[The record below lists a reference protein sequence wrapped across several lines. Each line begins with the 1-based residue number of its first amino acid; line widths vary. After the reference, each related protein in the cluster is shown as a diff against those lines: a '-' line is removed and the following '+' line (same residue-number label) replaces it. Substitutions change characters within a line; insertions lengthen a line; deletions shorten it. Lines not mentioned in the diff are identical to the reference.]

1 MKRKVKIFPA
11 LKWLIVLPECFIA
24 LFPIYILLLT
34 SFKSRRDVFSGIL
47 SLKASF
53 SLENY
58 LEILNTYNFLFFLK
72 NSLIVAT
79 VATAVTIVLGSFAA
93 YGFSKYEFKG
103 KTAILLS
110 VIALRMIPPVSL
122 LIPIYLISS
131 QHGLNDTKTVLIL
144 INTSLNLPFIIWLLK
159 GFFDGISNELID
171 SAQID
176 GCSHFRTYAEI
187 ILPLIKPG
195 LFATAVFTFIM
206 TWNDFMFPLV
216 LTSVKSPTLPIM
228 ASKFQTEFGVDWGGL
243 GSAGVLVLFPVVTIS
258 LLTQRWLVSGL
269 TQGSVKG

>member
-1 MKRKVKIFPA
+1 M
-11 LKWLIVLPECFIA
+11 PECFIA

-58 LEILNTYNFLFFLK
+58 AEILNTYNFLFFLK

-79 VATAVTIVLGSFAA
+79 VATAATIVLGSFAA

-103 KTAILLS
+103 KAAVLLS

-131 QHGLNDTKTVLIL
+131 QYGLNDTKTVLIL
-144 INTSLNLPFIIWLLK
+144 INTSLNLPFYHM
-159 GFFDGISNELID
+159 
-171 SAQID
+171 A
-176 GCSHFRTYAEI
+176 AER
-187 ILPLIKPG
+187 
-195 LFATAVFTFIM
+195 VF
-206 TWNDFMFPLV
+206 
-216 LTSVKSPTLPIM
+216 
-228 ASKFQTEFGVDWGGL
+228 
-243 GSAGVLVLFPVVTIS
+243 
-258 LLTQRWLVSGL
+258 
-269 TQGSVKG
+269 

>member
-1 MKRKVKIFPA
+1 MKRKHSIFPV
-11 LKWLIVLPECFIA
+11 LNWTIVLIQCFVA
-24 LFPIYILLLT
+24 LFPMYVLLIT

-47 SLKASF
+47 SYNAVF
-53 SLENY
+53 NLENY
-58 LEILNTYNFLFFLK
+58 IDILNTYNFMFYLK
-72 NSLIVAT
+72 NSIIVAL
-79 VATAVTIVLGSFAA
+79 VATTVTIVLGSFAA
-93 YGFSKYEFKG
+93 YGFSKYVFKG
-103 KTAILLS
+103 KSVILLS

-122 LIPIYLISS
+122 LLPIYLIASRN
-131 QHGLNDTKTVLIL
+131 GLNDTKTILIL
-144 INTSLNLPFIIWLLK
+144 INTALNLPFIIWLLK

-176 GCSHFRTYAEI
+176 GCSHFGTFSVI
-187 ILPLIKPG
+187 VLPLIKPG

-206 TWNDFMFPLV
+206 TWNDFLFPLV

-228 ASKFQTEFGVDWGGL
+228 ASTFQTEFGVDWGGM
-243 GSAGVLVLFPVVTIS
+243 GAASVLILMPVLMIS

>member
-1 MKRKVKIFPA
+1 MKRKHSIFPV
-11 LKWLIVLPECFIA
+11 LNWVIVLGQCFIA
-24 LFPIYILLLT
+24 LFPMYVLFLT

-47 SLKASF
+47 SYNAVF

-58 LEILNTYNFLFFLK
+58 VEILDTYNFMFYLK
-72 NSLIVAT
+72 NSIIVAF
-79 VATAVTIVLGSFAA
+79 VATTVTIVLGSFAA
-93 YGFSKYEFKG
+93 YGFSKYMFKG
-103 KTAILLS
+103 KSAILLS

-122 LIPIYLISS
+122 LLPIYLIASRN
-131 QHGLNDTKTVLIL
+131 GLNDTKTILIL
-144 INTSLNLPFIIWLLK
+144 INTALNLPFIIWLLK

-171 SAQID
+171 AAQID
-176 GCSHFRTYAEI
+176 GCSHFGTFAI
-187 ILPLIKPG
+187 IVLPLIKPG

-206 TWNDFMFPLV
+206 TWNDFLFPLV

-228 ASKFQTEFGVDWGGL
+228 ASTFQTEFGVDWGGM
-243 GSAGVLVLFPVVTIS
+243 GAASVLILMPVLMIS